1 MINLLPPEQKTA
13 LQYARRNAF
22 VVKWVIALLGAI
34 IGVIVI
40 VGGGQ
45 LYIARATTT
54 IEEDT
59 QKAEQRLEE
68 QNISQTQSRVQEI
81 SNTLNLVVQ
90 VLSQQVLFSDLIRQ
104 VGAAIPPGAVL
115 TNLNINEIEGGIDLA
130 ADAIDYNTATQV
142 QVNLEDPA
150 NRIFASADILN
161 IRCDQDSEDSYPC
174 QISMRALFGENSQ
187 FLLITDSEDMTVSLE
202 ENDNSS
208 EDDASEDEDEAP
220 EEFDL

>member
-1 MINLLPPEQKTA
+1 MINLLPPSQKQSLA
-13 LQYARRNAF
+13 YARKNALL
-22 VVKWVIALLGAI
+22 VKWLAGLSAAAFGLGFLIIAGQFYIDQATAI
-34 IGVIVI
+34 IKD
-40 VGGGQ
+40 
-45 LYIARATTT
+45 
-54 IEEDT
+54 DT
-59 QKAEQRLEE
+59 ENAQQRLEE
-68 QNISQTQSRVQEI
+68 QNIDQTQSRVQEI

-161 IRCDQDSEDSYPC
+161 IRCEQDSEDPYPC
-174 QISMRALFGENSQ
+174 RISMRALFGENSQ
-187 FLLITDSEDMTVSLE
+187 FLLISDSEDMTTTT
-202 ENDNSS
+202 NTDD
-208 EDDASEDEDEAP
+208 EDDASSQEGDE
-220 EEFDL
+220 

>member
-68 QNISQTQSRVQEI
+68 QNISETQSRVQEI

-130 ADAIDYNTATQV
+130 ADAVDYNTATQV

-161 IRCDQDSEDSYPC
+161 IRCDQDSEDAYPC

-187 FLLITDSEDMTVSLE
+187 FLLITDSEDMTVSPE
-202 ENDNSS
+202 ENNNDSD
-208 EDDASEDEDEAP
+208 DDANEDEDEVP
-220 EEFDL
+220 EELDL